1 MTLGIITH
9 INKPGATPALRKLLS
24 CLRKSRL
31 PFLLESKTARLIGK
45 EDGLPIARLGERCD
59 LLVAMGGD
67 GTILRVVH
75 QLKKNLPPVFG
86 INLGSLGFLTC
97 LGSEEI
103 PHAVETIRLGNY
115 ELSER
120 RLLSATVWH
129 KGRPFSFEALNDVV
143 MSRGERSQLVKIR
156 VLIDG
161 EPLTNYFA
169 DGLIISTPTGSTAY
183 SLSSGGPILLPES
196 RTLVVTP
203 ICPHVLT
210 NRSVV
215 VGDHSHIS
223 LEPSAPGQEIFVTV
237 DGRDIRKISST
248 DRLEIRLS
256 ERTLPLARPSDRP
269 FSEILRLK
277 LKWSGSNV

>member
-1 MTLGIITH
+1 
-9 INKPGATPALRKLLS
+9 
-24 CLRKSRL
+24 
-31 PFLLESKTARLIGK
+31 
-45 EDGLPIARLGERCD
+45 
-59 LLVAMGGD
+59 
-67 GTILRVVH
+67 
-75 QLKKNLPPVFG
+75 
-86 INLGSLGFLTC
+86 LGFLTC

-103 PHAVETIRLGNY
+103 PRAVETIRRGQY
-115 ELSER
+115 ELSPR
-120 RLLSATVWH
+120 RLLAATVWH
-129 KGRPFSFEALNDVV
+129 KGKAHLFTALNDVV

-169 DGLIISTPTGSTAY
+169 DGLIVATPTGSTAY

-215 VGDHSHIS
+215 VGDHSVIS
-223 LEPSAPGQEIFVTV
+223 LEPSAPAQEIFVTV
-237 DGRDIRKISST
+237 DGRDIRKISSQ

-256 ERTLPLARPSDRP
+256 DRVLPLARPAERS

-277 LKWSGSNV
+277 LKWTGSNI

>member
-1 MTLGIITH
+1 MILGIITH
-9 INKPGATPALRKLLS
+9 AEKPGSLPALRRLLAE
-24 CLRKSRL
+24 LRRKRGH
-31 PFLLESKTARLIGK
+31 FLLERKTAALLGK
-45 EDGLPIARLGERCD
+45 DTGHTVAQLGERCD
-59 LLVAMGGD
+59 LLVVLGGD

-75 QLKKNLPPVFG
+75 QLKKRLPPIFG
-86 INLGSLGFLTC
+86 INLGNLGFLTC

-103 PHAVETIRLGNY
+103 PHAVETILHGNF
-115 ELSER
+115 ELSHR
-120 RLLSATVWH
+120 RLLAATVWH
-129 KGRPFSFEALNDVV
+129 RGKAHTFTALNDVV
-143 MSRGERSQLVKIR
+143 MSRGERSQLVRIR

-169 DGLIISTPTGSTAY
+169 DGLIVATPTGSTAY
-183 SLSSGGPILLPES
+183 SLSSGGPILMPES

-215 VGDHSHIS
+215 VGDHSLIE

-237 DGRDIRKISST
+237 DGRDIRKISSS

-256 ERTLPLARPSDRP
+256 ERTLPLARPKERP

>member
-1 MTLGIITH
+1 MTLGIIIH
-9 INKPGATPALRKLLS
+9 VDKPGALPALRRLLTA
-24 CLRKSRL
+24 LRKARL
-31 PFLLESKTARLIGK
+31 ASLLERKTAALIG
-45 EDGLPIARLGERCD
+45 EEGGLTVAQLGERCD
-59 LLVAMGGD
+59 LLVVMGGD

-75 QLKKNLPPVFG
+75 QLKKHLPPIFG

-103 PHAVETIRLGNY
+103 PRAVQTIRQGEY
-115 ELSER
+115 ELSAR
-120 RLLSATVWH
+120 RLLAATVWH
-129 KGRPFSFEALNDVV
+129 KGKAHTFTALNDVV

-161 EPLTNYFA
+161 EPLTDYFA
-169 DGLIISTPTGSTAY
+169 DGLIVATPTGSTAY

-215 VGDHSHIS
+215 VGDHSVIS

-237 DGRDIRKISST
+237 DGRDIRKISSQ

-256 ERTLPLARPSDRP
+256 DRVLPLARPAERS

-277 LKWSGSNV
+277 LKWTGSNI